1 MYETFY
7 GFTENPFQLTPNP
20 DYLYLSEM
28 HQNALTYLEYGI
40 MQKLGFFL
48 LTGEIGTGKTTLIH
62 YILRK
67 FCSGLATAV
76 ISTTNVTP
84 EQLVA
89 LILRKFGLP
98 VRGKDK
104 VQHLEILQ
112 KFLAQQFN
120 ADTRA
125 LLVIDEAQNLSE
137 EALEELRMLSNLQR
151 NDQILLQVFLV
162 GQPELRSRLKSPR
175 LAQLSQRISASYHLR
190 ALAREET
197 QQYIAFRL
205 QKANGIAD
213 LFTPQAIDLIFMHST
228 GIPRTINL
236 LCDAS
241 LVYGFADELSLID
254 VASVKQAAHDKGG
267 LGINYSTEYAKSVL
281 STPIIHEDND
291 DETFDRLGSI
301 EERLAKIEKKIRGHH
316 SALQQDKI
324 FREKLVLRIKKLFQQ
339 ERKQIGQLLG
349 KYENLKKRINALGH
363 PVNRPRKQERPALQR
378 QKRSEKKGTVTIPP
392 RTKTT
397 VRS

>member
-67 FCSGLATAV
+67 FCSGLTTAV

-84 EQLVA
+84 EQLIT
-89 LILRKFGLP
+89 LILRKFQLP

-104 VQHLEILQ
+104 VLHLEILQ
-112 KFLAQQFN
+112 KFLAQQHN

-151 NDQILLQVFLV
+151 SDQILLQVFLV

-190 ALAREET
+190 ALSREET
-197 QQYIAFRL
+197 QQYISFRL
-205 QKANGIAD
+205 KKANGISD
-213 LFTPQAIDLIFMHST
+213 LFTPEAVDLIFMHST

-236 LCDAS
+236 LSDAS
-241 LVYGFADELSLID
+241 LVYGFADELSMID
-254 VASVKQAAHDKGG
+254 VTSVKRAAQDKAG
-267 LGINYSTEYAKSVL
+267 LGVNYSNEYAKSVL
-281 STPIIHEDND
+281 STPIINEGA
-291 DETFDRLGSI
+291 DETLDRLGSI
-301 EERLAKIEKKIRGHH
+301 EERLAKIEKQIRGHH
-316 SALQQDKI
+316 NGLQQDRI

-339 ERKQIGQLLG
+339 ERKQIGLLLG
-349 KYENLKKRINALGH
+349 KYEELKKRLDALGQ
-363 PVNRPRKQERPALQR
+363 PVNRPRKPERPVFNR
-378 QKRSEKKGTVTIPP
+378 KRRTEKKGTVTIPP